1 MFKEALA
8 AGTMECYLPLSC
20 HFDAR
25 ECSAGFAAAVASRHR
40 AGLTRT
46 LCRRHLRRSFTDAVV
61 QKPTPRHV
69 DWELW

>member
-1 MFKEALA
+1 MFKEAFA

-40 AGLTRT
+40 VGLTRT
-46 LCRRHLRRSFTDAVV
+46 FRRQRLRRSLFDAVL
-61 QKPTPRHV
+61 QKPTPRRV
-69 DWELW
+69 VWAPW